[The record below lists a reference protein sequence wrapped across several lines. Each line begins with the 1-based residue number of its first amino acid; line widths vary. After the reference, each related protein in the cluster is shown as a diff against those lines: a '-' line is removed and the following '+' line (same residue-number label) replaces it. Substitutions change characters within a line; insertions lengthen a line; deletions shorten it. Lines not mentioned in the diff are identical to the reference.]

1 MTVIQISQISVSIQI
16 AVLAVLL
23 GLTVRLV
30 GESARNLTAV
40 FLSFSFGLWLLTDL
54 YWLIYDLMRP
64 ESRMPFAANEIGETA
79 MFLVIAAMVN
89 SAIRRPTRLPMG
101 FLTGTCLFA
110 VSNAVLW
117 ILWSGEI
124 VEDIIVGVVSAWL
137 YCSIV
142 RSLRSEQAL
151 TGTKWIVLGVLCT
164 ALIVCQS
171 LTFIVSEDIKNIPDL
186 FAYILLIAG
195 AVFFACLFIRSYKEK
210 LAHVQMFL
218 SFALVIWI
226 TMAKYMSGGNWYN
239 LFLTLETPG
248 LILWFLSVRK
258 AVKAV

>member
-1 MTVIQISQISVSIQI
+1 MTVIQITLISVSIQI

-30 GESARNLTAV
+30 SESARNLTAV
-40 FLSFSFGLWLLTDL
+40 FLSFSFGLWLLADL

-64 ESRMPFAANEIGETA
+64 ESRMPFAANEIGEA
-79 MFLVIAAMVN
+79 AFFLVIAAMVN
-89 SAIRRPTRLPMG
+89 SGFRRPTRLPMG
-101 FLTGTCLFA
+101 FLAGSCLFA
-110 VSNAVLW
+110 VSNAALW

-124 VEDIIVGVVSAWL
+124 VEDIVVGAVFAWL

-151 TGTKWIVLGVLCT
+151 TGPEWIALGALCT

-226 TMAKYMSGGNWYN
+226 TTAKYMSGGNWYN

-248 LILWFLSVRK
+248 IILWFLSVRK